1 MKRLILGVSVLFLA
15 ISCKDVDQ
23 CGSTPNSQYHITAIE
38 VTPVTYSE
46 LPTLIGF
53 KVTTTAVDTNN
64 AVDANQFMLELN
76 ADTAINPTLVKNS
89 PDNGYNF
96 SFSFSFSLMSKAYAC
111 SPVAPYTEEKITQL
125 NITSDNDFSADYP
138 AGSNLNALFNVLY
151 SESVVV
157 PTHTNSNG
165 DRTAYTL
172 AEYVATTPNASQI
185 LQLKLIQAPET
196 LKTHQFT
203 IDYMHD
209 DGQQFTVSTGVVTF
223 E

>member
-15 ISCKDVDQ
+15 VSCKDVDQ
-23 CGSTPNSQYHITAIE
+23 CGSIPNSQYHITGIE

-46 LPTLIGF
+46 LPSLIGF

-76 ADTAINPTLVKNS
+76 ADTAITPTLVKNS
-89 PDNGYNF
+89 PDNGHSF
-96 SFSFSFSLMSKAYAC
+96 KFSFSFSLMSKAYAC
-111 SPVAPYTEEKITQL
+111 SPVAPYTEERISQL

-151 SESVVV
+151 NQTLT
-157 PTHTNSNG
+157 PTHTDSNG

-172 AEYVATTPNASQI
+172 AEYVATTPNATQS
-185 LQLKLIQAPET
+185 LQLKLIQAPDE